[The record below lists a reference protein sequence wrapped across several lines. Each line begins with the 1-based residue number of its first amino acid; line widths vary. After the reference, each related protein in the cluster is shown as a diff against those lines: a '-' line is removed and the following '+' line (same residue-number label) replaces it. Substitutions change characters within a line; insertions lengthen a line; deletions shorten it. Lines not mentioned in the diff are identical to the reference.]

1 MKSLNNKNM
10 SKKKITTTTTTTT
23 TVVTKTETVNNK
35 PTQIVMVLDRSGS
48 MDTISKATV
57 EGINSF
63 IKEQKAAEGEAYM
76 TLVQFDNE
84 YQVDYKEKPLNEVE
98 NLINGKTFI
107 PRATTALYD
116 AIGRTINELSTADD
130 VIFVIVTD
138 GAENASKE
146 FSREQV
152 FEKIEAKK
160 KEGWNFLFLAANQDA
175 MKTGGSLGIA
185 ANNSMTFNANDASVE
200 NMYMNFSSKISNYRS
215 AKLYSINSSDIADS
229 LSFSDEDRKD
239 VNK

>member
-1 MKSLNNKNM
+1 MARK
-10 SKKKITTTTTTTT
+10 TTTTTTTT
-23 TVVTKTETVNNK
+23 TVVTETVNTK

-48 MDTISKATV
+48 MDRIAKSTV

-63 IKEQKAAEGEAYM
+63 VKEQKAAEGEAFM
-76 TLVQFDNE
+76 TLVQFDDQ
-84 YQVDYKEKPLNEVE
+84 YQIDYKERPLNEVLD
-98 NLINGKTFI
+98 LINGETFV

-116 AIGRTINELSTADD
+116 AIGRTINELKTEDD

-146 FSREQV
+146 FTQKDV
-152 FEKIEAKK
+152 FAKIEEKK

-175 MKTGGSLGIA
+175 MKTGGSLGISA
-185 ANNSMTFNANDASVE
+185 SNSMTFNTNDASVG
-200 NMYMNFSSKISNYRS
+200 NMYMNFSSKISDYRS

-229 LSFSDEDRKD
+229 LNFTDEDRKTVD
-239 VNK
+239 K

>member
-1 MKSLNNKNM
+1 MARKT
-10 SKKKITTTTTTTT
+10 TTTTTTTT
-23 TVVTKTETVNNK
+23 TVVTQTVNNK

-48 MDTISKATV
+48 MDTIAKSTV

-63 IKEQKAAEGEAYM
+63 IKEQKAAEGQAYM

-84 YQVDYKEKPLNEVE
+84 YQIDYKERPLNEVAD
-98 NLINGKTFI
+98 LINGETFC

-116 AIGRTINELSTADD
+116 AIGRTINEINTTDD

-146 FSREQV
+146 FTKEHV
-152 FEKIEAKK
+152 FNKIEEKK

-175 MKTGGSLGIA
+175 MKTGGSLGISA
-185 ANNSMTFNANDASVE
+185 KNSMTFNANDASVG
-200 NMYMNFSSKISNYRS
+200 NMYMNFSSKISDYRS
-215 AKLYSINSSDIADS
+215 AKLYSVNSDAIADS
-229 LSFSDEDRKD
+229 LSFSDEDRKSVD
-239 VNK
+239 K

>member
-1 MKSLNNKNM
+1 MARK
-10 SKKKITTTTTTTT
+10 TTTTTTTT
-23 TVVTKTETVNNK
+23 TVVTETINTK

-48 MDTISKATV
+48 MDRIAKSTV

-63 IKEQKAAEGEAYM
+63 VKEQKAAEGEAFM
-76 TLVQFDNE
+76 TLVQFDDQ
-84 YQVDYKEKPLNEVE
+84 YQIDYKERPLNEVLD
-98 NLINGKTFI
+98 LINGETFV

-116 AIGRTINELSTADD
+116 AIGRTINELKTEDD

-146 FSREQV
+146 FTQKDV
-152 FEKIEAKK
+152 FAKIEEKK

-175 MKTGGSLGIA
+175 MKTGGSLGISA
-185 ANNSMTFNANDASVE
+185 SNSMTFNTNDASVG
-200 NMYMNFSSKISNYRS
+200 NMYMNFSSKISDYRS

-229 LSFSDEDRKD
+229 LNFTDEDRKTVD
-239 VNK
+239 K

>member
-1 MKSLNNKNM
+1 M
-10 SKKKITTTTTTTT
+10 SKKKVTTTTTTTT
-23 TVVTKTETVNNK
+23 TVVTETKVVNNK
-35 PTQIVMVLDRSGS
+35 PTQIVVVLDRSGS
-48 MDTISKATV
+48 MDTIAKATV
-57 EGINSF
+57 DGINSF
-63 IKEQKAAEGEAYM
+63 VKEQKAAEGEAYM

-84 YQVDYKEKPLNEVE
+84 YQIDYKAKPINEVVD
-98 NLINGKTFI
+98 LINGKTFV

-116 AIGRTINELSTADD
+116 AIGRTINELNTTDD

-146 FSREQV
+146 FTRENV

-175 MKTGGSLGIA
+175 MKTGGTLGIA
-185 ANNSMTFNANDASVE
+185 ANNSMTFNTNDASVG
-200 NMYMNFSSKISNYRS
+200 NMYMNFSSKVSGYRS
-215 AKLYSINSSDIADS
+215 AKLYSVNSSTVADS
-229 LSFSDEDRKD
+229 LNFSDEDRKD